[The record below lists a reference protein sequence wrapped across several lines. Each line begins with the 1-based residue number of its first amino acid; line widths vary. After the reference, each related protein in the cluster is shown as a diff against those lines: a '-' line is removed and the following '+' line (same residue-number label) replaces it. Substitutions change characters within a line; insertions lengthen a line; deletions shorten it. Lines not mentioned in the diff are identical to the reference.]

1 MPAPCFSVSTGRRLL
16 QPAGRLTALVFA
28 AAAFHAPAHAYQI
41 KEWYDVAFQMGSAG
55 LGYGVYGGPWQPPI
69 ATPGQRSD
77 YQIITPGTTT
87 SPFAPGRYIGG
98 DGVAFESTVQGP
110 AVFYPNIEQPFQAH
124 AWAAASNRTGQLV
137 AHAHGTQF
145 EQIRTM
151 PLPMGITGPQFDGLW
166 AIGTSTAQ
174 SSNFWNI
181 SLNRSAAS
189 QLATQPLTFGLTLEV
204 NARYAPNPDNA
215 SHLPRP
221 IELGYSTL
229 EVSLTFRRLVPWV
242 AGSTPEMPDGGPLE
256 VTTSQTYLFNGDNQ
270 GRQTLRIEQSI
281 GELTH
286 WWSEVD
292 KDFTLDRNGDLRAR
306 SCLDMRAG
314 IFWDNLCSISVTAD
328 IRLFTYSNHHMAEA
342 DVSATWDATQNGGT
356 DSIWKIATDAAHWGE
371 PLSQQ
376 LATRPSLATPVPEAG
391 VWWMTL
397 AGAALVITK
406 RYRGRASA

>member
-1 MPAPCFSVSTGRRLL
+1 MHVPHSTAGTVRKLL
-16 QPAGRLTALVFA
+16 QPAGRLAALLLA
-28 AAAFHAPAHAYQI
+28 AVAHHGPAHAYQI
-41 KEWYDVAFQMGSAG
+41 EERYDSAFQRAGAG

-124 AWAAASNRTGQLV
+124 AWAVASNRTGQLV

-292 KDFTLDRNGDLRAR
+292 KDFTLGRNGDLRAR

-314 IFWDNLCSISVTAD
+314 IFWDDLCSISVTAD

-342 DVSATWDATQNGGT
+342 DVSATWDATQNGST
-356 DSIWKIATDAAHWGE
+356 DSIWKITTSAPQWGE
-371 PLSQQ
+371 PISPL

-391 VWWMTL
+391 VWWMVL
-397 AGAALVITK
+397 AGLGVVAW
-406 RYRGRASA
+406 RQYRARP